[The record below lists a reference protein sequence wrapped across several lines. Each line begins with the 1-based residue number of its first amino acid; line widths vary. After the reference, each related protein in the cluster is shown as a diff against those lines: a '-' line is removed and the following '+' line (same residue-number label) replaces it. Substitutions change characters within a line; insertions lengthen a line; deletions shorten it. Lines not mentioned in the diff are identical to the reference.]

1 MLGRLGEVV
10 QALYA
15 RTNWNRVGIALSA
28 TIIAASGAALFYRLH
43 DLDWQAVA
51 VALGDASPVRVTA
64 AAAIVACGY
73 LTLAFYD
80 WFALQ
85 AIGARQVPWRVAA
98 FTGTTS
104 YAIGH
109 GVGAMLF
116 ASAAIRYRVYSRFGL
131 TPVDVAKV
139 CFVAGLTFWLGNIT
153 ALGVGV
159 IYMPGAAAAVDQ
171 MPGWGNR
178 AIGVAA
184 LCALAA
190 YLAWVSRKR
199 RIFSYDGSSLTLP
212 SGSMTLLQIAIGLA
226 DLSCCSLVMYML
238 MPQVPAIDFTSLA
251 VVVVIGTLI
260 GFASHA
266 PGAIGAL
273 DVAML
278 VGLPGF
284 DRTELVATLLLY
296 RLLYF
301 VAPFGLA
308 LAGLAAREAYV
319 HFVSKARL
327 DA

>member
-1 MLGRLGEVV
+1 MQRSTVLTAFQR
-10 QALYA
+10 A
-15 RTNWNRVGIALSA
+15 
-28 TIIAASGAALFYRLH
+28 AALFLAASMVPAAWAQ
-43 DLDWQAVA
+43 DAPQVPSAPSAQMPAQQAVPSKSQPFDVKEYSKPRSA
-51 VALGDASPVRVTA
+51 FPNLLAPYTARHVAPPNVANTPRIDQFLDVRLRHFGSVERPKA
-64 AAAIVACGY
+64 AGSTPFTVW
-73 LTLAFYD
+73 LTEA
-80 WFALQ
+80 
-85 AIGARQVPWRVAA
+85 
-98 FTGTTS
+98 
-104 YAIGH
+104 
-109 GVGAMLF
+109 
-116 ASAAIRYRVYSRFGL
+116 
-131 TPVDVAKV
+131 
-139 CFVAGLTFWLGNIT
+139 N
-153 ALGVGV
+153 
-159 IYMPGAAAAVDQ
+159 
-171 MPGWGNR
+171 
-178 AIGVAA
+178 AA

-199 RIFSYDGSSLTLP
+199 RIFSYEGSSLTLP
-212 SGSMTLLQIAIGLA
+212 SGSMTLLQLAIGLA

-301 VAPFGLA
+301 VAPFALA

-319 HFVSKARL
+319 HFVSKA
-327 DA
+327 

>member
-1 MLGRLGEVV
+1 LLGRLGEVA
-10 QALYA
+10 QALNA

-28 TIIAASGAALFYRLH
+28 TIIVASGTALFYRLH
-43 DLDWQAVA
+43 DLNWQAVA
-51 VALGDASPVRVTA
+51 TALKDASPIRVAA

-116 ASAAIRYRVYSRFGL
+116 ASAAIRYRVYSGFGL
-131 TPVDVAKV
+131 TAVDVAKV
-139 CFVAGLTFWLGNIT
+139 CFVAGLTFWLGNIA
-153 ALGVGV
+153 ALGVGI

-199 RIFSYDGSSLTLP
+199 RIFSYEGSSLTLP

-301 VAPFGLA
+301 VAPFALA

-319 HFVSKARL
+319 HFVSKA
-327 DA
+327 